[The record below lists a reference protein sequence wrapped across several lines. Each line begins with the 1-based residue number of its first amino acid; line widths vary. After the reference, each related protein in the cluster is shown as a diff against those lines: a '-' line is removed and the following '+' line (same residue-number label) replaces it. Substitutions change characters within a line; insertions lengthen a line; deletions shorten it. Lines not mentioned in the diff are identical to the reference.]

1 MGIIEQQPID
11 YNIHPRVNSSDP
23 VPPRPRP
30 QTPAHVIKSDA
41 EAIEIARRL
50 ADEFTAGAAL
60 RDREGL
66 LPLAEI
72 DAYSQSGLW
81 GINVPKAHGGAGVSY
96 RTLARV
102 IAIIAAADS
111 SIAQITQNHLSI
123 NGHIDLDGTEA
134 QKREFFGWVLSGLR
148 FGNAFSELNSK
159 NVGTFET
166 RVAFDGDVAVVN
178 GEKFYTTGALLSH
191 IIPVVAVD
199 DEGKSY
205 LVFVDRDAQGITV
218 TNNWSSFGQRTTA
231 SGSVRIENVR
241 VPKSRLSPVL
251 AFDRPTVAGP
261 VSQIIQAAID
271 AGIARG
277 AIDDA
282 IAFIKTQSRPW
293 IDSAKETAGEDPFH
307 RRNRRPEDTS
317 ARRRSASRHRWG
329 SHRYR
334 SSERYRGHDRG
345 GDGENSGSQGAD
357 DRDRHSG
364 HQQAVRAGRHALH
377 PCQAQSRP
385 PLAQCSGA
393 YLARSRTLEIFSR
406 REFLPERPQPAT
418 SRLELTTAGS

>member
-11 YNIHPRVNSSDP
+11 YSIHPRVNSNDP

-41 EAIEIARRL
+41 EAIVIARRL

-81 GINVPKAHGGAGVSY
+81 GINVPKAYGGAGVSC

-166 RVAFDGDVAVVN
+166 RVAFDGDEAVVN

-191 IIPVVAVD
+191 IIPVVALD

-205 LVFVDRDAQGITV
+205 LVFVDRDAQGIAV

-241 VPKSRLSPVL
+241 VPRSRLLPVL

-282 IAFIKTQSRPW
+282 IEFIKTQSRPW
-293 IDSAKETAGEDPFH
+293 IDSGKETAGEDPFTIATIGDLKIRLH
-307 RRNRRPEDTS
+307 AAEALLDIAGEAIDSGLANAAEDTI
-317 ARRRSASRHRWG
+317 AEATVKTAEAKVLTTEIAILATNKLFELAGTRSTLAKH
-329 SHRYR
+329 
-334 SSERYRGHDRG
+334 
-345 GDGENSGSQGAD
+345 NL
-357 DRDRHSG
+357 DRHWRNARA
-364 HQQAVRAGRHALH
+364 HTLHDPVRWKYFHVGNFHLNGLNPPRHAW
-377 PCQAQSRP
+377 S
-385 PLAQCSGA
+385 
-393 YLARSRTLEIFSR
+393 
-406 REFLPERPQPAT
+406 
-418 SRLELTTAGS
+418 